1 MINKIHILIFPL
13 LLSFTA
19 AALADST
26 KTISL
31 KDGSVIK
38 GKILELTDGK
48 YKVETTNVGTL
59 EIKDED
65 IVTITSGDVPP
76 PAASTNNPAAPTQP
90 LSGFQSQMQQFQG
103 QLMANPSAMSGI
115 MGLAND
121 PSITAIL
128 SDPSISKDIMSYDP
142 EKIQNNPK
150 IQELMQNPKMQE
162 LIKSLSSQMVLPE
175 QPKN

>member
-1 MINKIHILIFPL
+1 MIKKLSILIVLFL
-13 LLSFTA
+13 FSLTVTA
-19 AALADST
+19 SADSI

-31 KDGSVIK
+31 KDGSIIK
-38 GKILELTDGK
+38 GKILELTNGK
-48 YKVETTNVGTL
+48 YKVETPNVGTL

-65 IVTITSGDVPP
+65 IVTITTGDLPP
-76 PAASTNNPAAPTQP
+76 PIANTNTLAAPSAP
-90 LSGFQSQMQQFQG
+90 LTGFQSQMQQFQN

-121 PSITAIL
+121 PSITSIL

-162 LIKSLSSQMVLPE
+162 LINSLSQQMVP
-175 QPKN
+175 Q

>member
-1 MINKIHILIFPL
+1 MFKKLSILTL
-13 LLSFTA
+13 LFLLNLA
-19 AALADST
+19 ATGIADSV

-31 KDGSVIK
+31 KDGSILK
-38 GKILELTDGK
+38 GKIIEFKNSK
-48 YKVETTNVGTL
+48 YKVETSNVGTL
-59 EIKDED
+59 EIKDDD
-65 IVTITSGDVPP
+65 IVAITTGDVPTP
-76 PAASTNNPAAPTQP
+76 TVNTSNNAASTTP
-90 LSGFQSQMQQFQG
+90 LSGFQSQMQQFQN
-103 QLMANPSAMSGI
+103 QLMGNPNAMSGI

-162 LIKSLSSQMVLPE
+162 LINSLSQQMVP
-175 QPKN
+175 QQ